1 MKQTIKQV
9 LIRSVGLTMATFFGG
24 TAVGAVAGDWLF
36 GALVGV
42 LSAFAV
48 VATMIGVSI
57 AWSGELSEQSVTN
70 AFRAAVSKAAEDN
83 EQLED
88 ALRVEQDG
96 NFDWDD
102 VEFDDE
108 DSNEYD
114 PDAVDEV
121 EKD

>member
-1 MKQTIKQV
+1 MKETIKQIV
-9 LIRSVGLTMATFFGG
+9 IRSIGLTMATFFGG
-24 TAVGAVAGDWLF
+24 AAVGSIAGDWVF

-83 EQLED
+83 EQLQD
-88 ALRVEQDG
+88 ALKVEKDG
-96 NFDWDD
+96 NFDFDD
-102 VEFDDE
+102 VVFDGDDDLYE
-108 DSNEYD
+108 
-114 PDAVDEV
+114 PHA
-121 EKD
+121 KDDVK